1 MRNGLDY
8 GNKEDFDKDR
18 PSYVRVGLGIST
30 GRGGAGCG
38 KARRQPWWLAYGE
51 KGCASGKGLSSARP
65 PLNFSALAR
74 VQAKMFVFAF
84 LTSLTRKN

>member
-1 MRNGLDY
+1 MGKALLRFKAVPEIVSVEGPR
-8 GNKEDFDKDR
+8 GR
-18 PSYVRVGLGIST
+18 GGA